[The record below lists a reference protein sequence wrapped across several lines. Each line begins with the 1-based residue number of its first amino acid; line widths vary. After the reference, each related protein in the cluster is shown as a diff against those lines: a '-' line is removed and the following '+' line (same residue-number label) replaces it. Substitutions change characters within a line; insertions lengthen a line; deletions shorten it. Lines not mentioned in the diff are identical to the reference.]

1 MIYSGYYL
9 WLESLVN
16 DGNHNKLIRF
26 LYDNE
31 YRWQFVLDE
40 NRAAGGL
47 NLRSKYAYENGLN
60 VSDVGRGPCSI
71 LEMLIALSDRM
82 TETLSADIWYCFW
95 TLMDNLQLT
104 QFDDTR
110 FDEDR
115 VCYILNIWLDRKYD
129 SRGNGSLFPLNNY
142 SGDCRNL
149 DIWGQMNAWIS
160 ENYPHTDDWLF
171 D

>member
-9 WLESLVN
+9 WLDSLVN

-31 YRWQFVLDE
+31 YRWQFILDE

-110 FDEDR
+110 FDEGK
-115 VCYILNIWLDRKYD
+115 V
-129 SRGNGSLFPLNNY
+129 
-142 SGDCRNL
+142 
-149 DIWGQMNAWIS
+149 
-160 ENYPHTDDWLF
+160 
-171 D
+171 